1 MRLNDEGARRA
12 SRQARHP
19 IVDLRLPLVRNEA
32 ILPLRYDPGAARDEL
47 SLSEILAAA
56 RAAGER
62 PGAFVI
68 GGGDPMRRSDLGEI
82 VAELARLR
90 PAHLGLYTAGHGV
103 TTAVAQ
109 SLAAA
114 GVKRVQ
120 VPFHCARQDAH
131 DWLVGEAGA
140 LKTAHRAIRAC
151 VDAGL
156 SVAAD
161 IVLTRPTTAHL
172 AETVEVLARTGVRA
186 ACVRRLTAHDTP
198 GPEFVPLSPR
208 LSLLEPGLE
217 HAASVALARRLRLSL
232 RDLPLCVAPRLRALF
247 AAPDSERW
255 VLADGSVETRARP
268 GLGCASCPGWP
279 KCAGAPEDYA
289 SRFGWEEFRN
299 RTPTAVRVRESVE
312 DQQRQ
317 SAAQPM
323 TFGWR
328 GPQRVRCEACAD
340 APYEASSI
348 QHAHEPT
355 RPVRARLV
363 EAALYRPDSL
373 RLVGA

>member
-131 DWLVGEAGA
+131 DWLVGQAGA

-156 SVAAD
+156 PVAAD
-161 IVLTRPTTAHL
+161 IVLTRPTMPHL
-172 AETVEVLARTGVRA
+172 AETVEVLARIGVRA
-186 ACVRRLTAHDTP
+186 VCVRRLAAENVDDLA
-198 GPEFVPLSPR
+198 FVPLSPR
-208 LSLLEPGLE
+208 LSLLEKSLE
-217 HAASVALARRLRLSL
+217 DAAAAALQRRVRLRL
-232 RDLPLCVAPRLRALF
+232 RDLPLCVAPRLRPLF

-255 VLADGSVETRARP
+255 VLPDGGLRARAEA
-268 GLGCASCPGWP
+268 GVGCATCPGSP
-279 KCAGAPEDYA
+279 HCAAATG
-289 SRFGWEEFRN
+289 R
-299 RTPTAVRVRESVE
+299 
-312 DQQRQ
+312 
-317 SAAQPM
+317 SAAP
-323 TFGWR
+323 
-328 GPQRVRCEACAD
+328 
-340 APYEASSI
+340 
-348 QHAHEPT
+348 
-355 RPVRARLV
+355 AR
-363 EAALYRPDSL
+363 
-373 RLVGA
+373 